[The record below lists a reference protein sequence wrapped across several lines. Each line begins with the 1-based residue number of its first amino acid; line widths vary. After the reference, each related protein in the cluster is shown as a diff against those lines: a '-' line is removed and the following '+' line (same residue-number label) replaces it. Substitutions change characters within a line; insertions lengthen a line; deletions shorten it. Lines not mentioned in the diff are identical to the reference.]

1 MVQDRFTLYLE
12 ILNNNYILI
21 KGGKKLINHLSKM

>member
-12 ILNNNYILI
+12 ILNNNCILI
-21 KGGKKLINHLSKM
+21 KGGKKSINEMNE